1 MTATPTDAQE
11 LTDPTADATPD
22 PRRRGRSARAEVAF
36 FFIGISLLSVVALSV
51 FNFFAAR
58 ELING
63 LVETSLVDIGSTRA
77 TRIENGVR
85 GLQESTAT
93 LAADLGVIGAL
104 DDLSDG
110 YAALNEPLTPAQ
122 EGELANFYERT
133 LSETGIPGV
142 TPVTPDQLLPASER
156 AQYLQYHYL
165 VQNPNAPDRR
175 AELDDAG
182 DGSQYSV
189 AHALNH
195 PTLRAMRDAL
205 GFGDLL
211 LIDASTASVVYT
223 VDKRID
229 LGTDLDSGPHRDS
242 SLARVIIEGLNEAAA
257 GDAVVIDFQPYAPAG
272 GAPTLFA
279 AAAIRDGRRLVGALA
294 VEIPSELLT
303 EVTTAGGDWEGTG
316 LGETGEVYV
325 VGRDS
330 RMRSESRLWLEQPT
344 EYLERV
350 DEAGYAPVVADA
362 VDAFG
367 TTVLIQ
373 PVDTEGVQAALA
385 GDLFIE
391 RSVNYL
397 GDEVFTAAGPLDVGT
412 LGWVVVAEAT
422 EAEVYAPL
430 NSFLWRMLILAAILV
445 PILSVLGFYLA
456 TRMVRPVA
464 PILDASRQVAA
475 GDLGIELPVDSRDE
489 FGDLAE
495 NFNGLVQA
503 MRQEQSALLKAESET
518 NELLGA
524 VLPSRLVDQVQ
535 SGEDVAQSVRNITVI
550 ALALDIPEIDDP
562 LTQQLI
568 VDHGVELAAAI
579 TRVAGEHGVE
589 ALRSS
594 AAQLVYASGL
604 DVSDAET
611 GHALEFVVAVGDLI
625 REMGERDEIDT
636 VFGAGLAAGD
646 VVTGVVGADRMY
658 FDVWGEPR
666 RRAMALADKAGPGQ
680 ILVDATVAETSGD
693 DWIGEAVGVIDD
705 RTGIPLDAWAVTIPA
720 GNATPRV

>member
-1 MTATPTDAQE
+1 MTTTDVPVDVGPAATGDQG
-11 LTDPTADATPD
+11 
-22 PRRRGRSARAEVAF
+22 PRPRGRSARAEVAF

-51 FNFFAAR
+51 FNFFSAR

-63 LVETSLVDIGSTRA
+63 MVETSLVEIGSTRA
-77 TRIENGVR
+77 ARIENGVQ
-85 GLQESTAT
+85 GLRESTAM

-104 DDLSDG
+104 SDLSLG
-110 YAALNEPLTPAQ
+110 YTELNEPLTPVQ
-122 EGELANFYERT
+122 LGELADFYERG
-133 LSETGIPGV
+133 LNEAAIPGV
-142 TPVTPDQLLPASER
+142 TPAIAAQLLPDSER
-156 AQYLQYHYL
+156 AQYLQYYYI
-165 VQNPNAPDRR
+165 VQNPNQPDQRSD
-175 AELDDAG
+175 LDDAG
-182 DGSQYSV
+182 DGSEYSV
-189 AHALNH
+189 AHALHH

-211 LIDASTASVVYT
+211 LIDASTGSVVYT
-223 VDKRID
+223 VDKRGD
-229 LGTDLDSGPHRDS
+229 LGTNLESGPHRES
-242 SLARVIIEGLNEAAA
+242 GLAAAILEKLSLAAA
-257 GDAVVIDFQPYAPAG
+257 GEAVVIDFQPYAPAG

-279 AAAIRDGRRLVGALA
+279 AAAIRDGRELVGALA

-316 LGETGEVYV
+316 LGKTGEVYV
-325 VGRDS
+325 VGLDS
-330 RMRSESRLWLEQPT
+330 RVRSESRLWLEQPA

-350 DEAGYAPVVADA
+350 DEAGYAPEVAVA

-373 PVDTEGVQAALA
+373 PVDTEGVETALA

-397 GDEVFTAAGPLDVGT
+397 GDKTFTAAGPLDVGS
-412 LGWVVVAEAT
+412 LGWVVVAEAS

-445 PILSVLGFYLA
+445 PILIILGFYLA

-464 PILDASRQVAA
+464 PILDASRQVGT
-475 GDLGIELPVDSRDE
+475 GDLSVELPVDSRDE

-495 NFNGLVQA
+495 NFNGLVEA
-503 MRQEQSALLKAESET
+503 MRQEQSALLRAESET

-550 ALALDIPEIDDP
+550 ALALEVPEIDDP
-562 LTQQLI
+562 LAQQMT

-579 TRVAGEHGVE
+579 TRLAEEHGVE

-604 DVSDAET
+604 DVDDAET
-611 GHALEFVVAVGDLI
+611 GRALGFVVAVGEAI
-625 REMGERDEIDT
+625 RAMGERDETDT
-636 VFGAGLAAGD
+636 AFSAGLAAGD

-666 RRAMALADKAGPGQ
+666 RQAMALADKAEPGQ
-680 ILVDATVAETSGD
+680 ILVDATVAEAGAE

-705 RTGIPLDAWAVTIPA
+705 RTGSPMEAWAVTVPA
-720 GNATPRV
+720 GDVAPKA